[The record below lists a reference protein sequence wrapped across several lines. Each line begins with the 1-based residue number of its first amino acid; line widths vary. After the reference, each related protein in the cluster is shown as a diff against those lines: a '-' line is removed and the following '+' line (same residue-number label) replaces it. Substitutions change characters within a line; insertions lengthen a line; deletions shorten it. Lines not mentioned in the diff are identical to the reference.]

1 MKEQIVKKFFRAFGT
16 MNSITISGDYS
27 ADILE
32 HIKQRMLQM
41 HNRFSFFD
49 PNSEISQINQKAGVY
64 PVPVSKDTFAL
75 LSLALDYA
83 SDTKGSFDVTAGVVN
98 ELWKGAIREEKLPLE
113 AQIKHSKKLCG
124 IQNLELDPIHETVF
138 LRQKGMK
145 LDLGGIVKGYAADE
159 ARRIL
164 QEYGIQNVKINFGGT
179 VVIIGKKQKIGIQH
193 PFKHTGSA
201 LAHVILKDKAIVTSG
216 CYEQCFFHQGKRFH
230 HIIDP
235 HTGKPTCSGLLSVT
249 LIGDEAAKLDAFATG
264 ICCLGLKNG
273 VSIAQQYGIS
283 AIFVTENG
291 CVQITP
297 ELQTHF
303 SFYS

>member
-1 MKEQIVKKFFRAFGT
+1 MKEQIVKKIFRAFGT
-16 MNSITISGDYS
+16 INSITIPGDCS
-27 ADILE
+27 VDILE
-32 HIKQRMLQM
+32 YVKQRMLQM

-49 PNSEISQINQKAGVY
+49 PNSEISQINQKAGVH
-64 PVPVSKDTFAL
+64 PVPVSKDTISL
-75 LSLALDYA
+75 LSLSLDYA
-83 SDTKGSFDVTAGVVN
+83 RDTKESFDVTVGAVN
-98 ELWKGAIREEKLPLE
+98 ELWKDAIRQEKLPLE
-113 AQIKHSKKLCG
+113 AQINHCKKLCG
-124 IQNLELDPIHETVF
+124 IQNLELDTIHETAF
-138 LRQKGMK
+138 LRKKGMK

-159 ARRIL
+159 TCRIL
-164 QEYGIQNVKINFGGT
+164 QGYGIQNAKINFGGT
-179 VVIIGKKQKIGIQH
+179 VVIMGKKQKIGIQH
-193 PFKHTGSA
+193 PFKQTGGTM
-201 LAHVILKDKAIVTSG
+201 AHVILENKAIVTSG
-216 CYEQCFFHQGKRFH
+216 SYEQCFFYQGKRFH

-273 VSIAQQYGIS
+273 ALIAQQHGIS

-297 ELQTHF
+297 ELQTHL